1 MNKLNDSTKADSPAS
16 RVEALANADTV
27 QAAIDDENISDQ
39 LSAIVKVS
47 EEKERERK
55 PVALTAVPGSV
66 LAGFAASKSSTS
78 YLWVAGSVAI
88 ALLVHLFLLNAGQ
101 NIKPKRVQK
110 RITMEVVKPPP
121 PKVEEPPPPKKEEPP
136 PPPKKEIPK
145 PKKKLPPPPKNEPPP
160 PPPSNSEPPP
170 EPPAEPVAVIPG
182 LSIDSTVKSGAS
194 GFKVPVGNTTFGKAD
209 PSKDGRNAKKYAGGV
224 PGGKA
229 KEAFKPVRST
239 QLSTQPRVLKEVRAK
254 YPNRLKEE
262 GIEGQVRLRVAITK
276 TGKTKAVKVIKSLH
290 PVLDK
295 LAKQSL
301 MRFRWKPATVNG
313 EPVDTKITYNYGFA
327 LDQ

>member
-47 EEKERERK
+47 EEEGRERK

-101 NIKPKRVQK
+101 NIRPKKVQK
-110 RITMEVVKPPP
+110 RVTMEIVKPPP
-121 PKVEEPPPPKKEEPP
+121 PKVEEPPPPKKEEP

-170 EPPAEPVAVIPG
+170 EPPSEPVTVIPG

-194 GFKVPVGNTTFGKAD
+194 NFKVPVGNTTFGKAD

-229 KEAFKPVRST
+229 KEAFKPVRVT
-239 QLSTQPRVLKEVRAK
+239 KLSTRPKELKKFKAK
-254 YPNRLKEE
+254 YPRRLKEE
-262 GIEGQVRLRVAITK
+262 GVEGQVRLRVEITK
-276 TGKTKAVKVIKSLH
+276 TGKTKSAKVIKSLH
-290 PVLDK
+290 PLLDK
-295 LAKQSL
+295 LARQSL
-301 MRFRWKPATVNG
+301 MRFRWKPATVDG
-313 EPVDTKITYNYGFA
+313 VPVDTKITYVYTFA
-327 LDQ
+327 IDQ